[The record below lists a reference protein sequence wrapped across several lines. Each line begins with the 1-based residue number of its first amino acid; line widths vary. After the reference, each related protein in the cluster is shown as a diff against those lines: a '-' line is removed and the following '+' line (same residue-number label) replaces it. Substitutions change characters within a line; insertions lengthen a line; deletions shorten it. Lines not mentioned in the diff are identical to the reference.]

1 MNDFSKERQCIFETE
16 RGEKDILEIEC
27 TIVTEETTVSKNDL
41 KERLLLA
48 MEDSKFLEICQN
60 ENKKE
65 FVTYLI
71 NNKIL
76 ELTQPENCKE
86 NTIRM
91 GWWHTNSNIYSDINV
106 AVEGG
111 AVAVTLV
118 AAAAEAAE
126 AAEAVALIA
135 VYIVAKP
142 SPDPSDPSESFLRNE
157 TFRTCVKIAGK
168 LGGQTFRND
177 ILNVFKDLESGKKVL
192 L

>member
-1 MNDFSKERQCIFETE
+1 MNGFSKERQCIFETE

-27 TIVTEETTVSKNDL
+27 TIVTEESAVLKNDL
-41 KERLLLA
+41 NERLLLA

-76 ELTQPENCKE
+76 ELTQSENCKE
-86 NTIRM
+86 NNIRM

-118 AAAAEAAE
+118 AAAAET
-126 AAEAVALIA
+126 VALVA
-135 VYIVAKP
+135 AYIVAKP
-142 SPDPSDPSESFLRNE
+142 SPDPSNSIENLLRNE

-168 LGGQTFRND
+168 LGGQTFRKD
-177 ILNVFKDLESGKKVL
+177 ILNVFKDLESGEKVL